1 MSEIFRITDLTV
13 DTGALSVLS
22 DFCVQDGQIDTA
34 ILDNNTDGYLDYK
47 RSFLS
52 ELSKE
57 QYLLLQKDLQRFGF
71 KVRDEE
77 NVQEAFEAYDKLKQ
91 NGLDAGAIYSDLEKH
106 ASWFLESYSW
116 ELPDLLKSFGSPQ
129 NLIHFLQTLATTP
142 PWTDQGYWGT
152 RFAFTFV
159 KKSGTVLNE
168 SDWSEYLR
176 VVAIILPY
184 TGGERRKRACRAIE
198 NLTLDWRACTTLVN
212 FGKELARAL
221 NSKAADSDPD
231 EKWPEILSNTS
242 ALLCDIYEH
251 EKDKDSR
258 TSFLSGFGAALSD
271 QAFYQLISLNYGGH
285 LMTMVFDIL
294 WRPRRV
300 DSISHWLNEMD
311 PDHNLTGKFLASAS
325 SLDRIKIF
333 AGEIDFTIATLFEE
347 FWKRSSGV
355 SEFAIIL
362 THYLDELLSTS
373 SAGNRQNFADLLW
386 SHYQKSKI
394 ENTQIHKAMSFWIQ
408 YYSPKYRLEQYRPE
422 LKSVRQELPAI
433 RTSQIPLDTWLK
445 DKTLQ
450 ARLCFYGDEEYTT
463 RADDKS
469 DGQNWFEYT
478 QDLLKVEGW
487 RIVSTDLSSPMKICV
502 MQKQVNGISLK
513 MTLTLQGEGTTP
525 GPLPGQENFEIIAHR
540 GHYNTLTF
548 STRNDEAYADFPQLL
563 YLGACK
569 SMSFASSD
577 DFQDRHSDDFIVSDS
592 DVSRGETSTAFLN
605 QFMTDVANGRTEWEQ
620 YRKYCDVYKFV
631 LPDSPMMLVSS
642 YMRSE

>member
-1 MSEIFRITDLTV
+1 MGEIFRITNLTADS
-13 DTGALSVLS
+13 DTLSVLK
-22 DFCVQDGQIDTA
+22 DYCAHDDQIDTA
-34 ILDNNTDGYLDYK
+34 ILDNNADGYLDYK

-52 ELSKE
+52 ELSTE
-57 QYLLLQKDLQRFGF
+57 QYLSLQKDLQRFGF

-77 NVQEAFEAYDKLKQ
+77 NVQEAFETYDELKQ
-91 NGLDAGAIYSDLEKH
+91 NGLDAGAIYSDLEEH

-116 ELPDLLKSFGSPQ
+116 ELPDLLKSFGSPR
-129 NLIHFLQTLATTP
+129 NLIHFLQTLAATP

-159 KKSGTVLNE
+159 KNSGTVLNE

-176 VVAIILPY
+176 IVAAILPY
-184 TGGERRKRACRAIE
+184 TGGERRKRVCRSIE
-198 NLTLDWRACTTLVN
+198 NLSLDWRACTTLTN

-221 NSKAADSDPD
+221 NAKAADSTHD

-251 EKDKDSR
+251 EKDKDGR
-258 TSFLSGFGAALSD
+258 TSFLSGFGTTLSD

-294 WRPRRV
+294 WRPRRI
-300 DSISHWLNEMD
+300 DSVSHWINEMD
-311 PDHNLTGKFLASAS
+311 PDHVLTGKFLASAS

-333 AGEIDFTIATLFEE
+333 AGEIDFTLSTLFDE
-347 FWKRSSGV
+347 FWKRSSGA
-355 SEFAIIL
+355 SEFAIIF
-362 THYLDELLSTS
+362 THYLEELLPTS
-373 SAGNRQNFADLLW
+373 STGNKQNFADLLW
-386 SHYQKSKI
+386 SNYQKSKT
-394 ENTQIHKAMSFWIQ
+394 ENVQIHKAVSFWIQ

-422 LKSVRQELPAI
+422 LRSVRQELPAI

-445 DKTLQ
+445 DKNLQ
-450 ARLCFYGDEEYTT
+450 ARLCFYADEKYTT
-463 RADDKS
+463 QTDDKS

-487 RIVSTDLSSPMKICV
+487 RITNTDLNSPLKVCV

-513 MTLTLQGEGTTP
+513 MTLTLQMEDETP
-525 GPLPGQENFEIIAHR
+525 EPLPDQENFEIIAHR
-540 GHYNTLTF
+540 GHYSTLTF
-548 STRNDEAYADFPQLL
+548 STQNDEAYADFPQLL

-577 DFQDRHSDDFIVSDS
+577 DFQDRYSDDLIVSDS
-592 DVSRGETSTAFLN
+592 DVSRGETSTAFLS
-605 QFMTDVANGRTEWEQ
+605 QFMTDVANGRAEWERYSK
-620 YRKYCDVYKFV
+620 YRDVYKFV
-631 LPDSPMMLVSS
+631 LPDSPMMLVSA